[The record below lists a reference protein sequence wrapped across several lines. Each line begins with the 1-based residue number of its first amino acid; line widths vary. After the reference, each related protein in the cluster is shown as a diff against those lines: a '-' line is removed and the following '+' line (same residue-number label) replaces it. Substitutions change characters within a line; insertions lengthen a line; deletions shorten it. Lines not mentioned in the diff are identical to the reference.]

1 MAAYISLLGIGI
13 LEVSGALT
21 WEADGRRFGKTNDF
35 MKTWKYG
42 ICVVIAFALALSAA
56 HAESGEREAE
66 SEERDAP
73 RGVGERLRGLDVPD
87 RAVEAAESGAEAV
100 EGVADR
106 ARRGVERRQE
116 AAERQL
122 ERFETNHLRRLAQL
136 HRVRELA
143 EEHGRTDALE
153 RVEELIE
160 RELDRYGDQLVRV
173 QRRLGLVQDSDTPD
187 ND

>member
-1 MAAYISLLGIGI
+1 MKIWKFGTCFVLVLALG
-13 LEVSGALT
+13 
-21 WEADGRRFGKTNDF
+21 
-35 MKTWKYG
+35 
-42 ICVVIAFALALSAA
+42 LSAA
-56 HAESGEREAE
+56 YADDGEPEAE
-66 SEERDAP
+66 SEERGAP
-73 RGVGERLRGLDVPD
+73 RGVGERLRGLDVPE

-100 EGVADR
+100 EGAADR
-106 ARRGVERRQE
+106 ARRGVERGRE

-122 ERFETNHLRRLAQL
+122 ERFEENHLRRLAQL

-160 RELDRYGDQLVRV
+160 REMDRYGDQLVRV
-173 QRRLGLVQDSDTPD
+173 QRRLGLIQDSDNAD